1 MVYIFDISKFVWS
14 DKIDSLKY
22 QMSIKSGL
30 RDRGIRKSES
40 KILVPF
46 RDQVFIK
53 RIKIFFKI
61 TS

>member
-1 MVYIFDISKFVWS
+1 
-14 DKIDSLKY
+14 
-22 QMSIKSGL
+22 MSIKSGL

-46 RDQVFIK
+46 RDQDFIK